1 MRTIPILCVALL
13 LLAPDASAQ
22 SEAALR
28 AALEGKTL
36 TVKVDMPATSEG
48 IDVFPGTAMPVNWRE
63 MADRMKDNG
72 TALKIGQTIMITKVA
87 VKKGS
92 HIEVQLGGGGYG
104 TFGDLMTNSS
114 SVSTSTESESKV
126 ERALRD
132 SLKAPAN
139 ATEKRRLERELSSAR
154 STRERENARVSA
166 EVAQANQVREANL
179 RAKRAEAGSRFNVRF
194 KKGIPESALTPEG
207 LMAALA
213 PYAELAGSPAL
224 SSSTRVASPAKG
236 GQGVL
241 ALRKGLSI
249 SEVEA
254 LLGPANTASESRE
267 GSLTV
272 MKRNY
277 VVDGKRISTSFVN
290 DVLIDYSIA
299 PQ

>member
-1 MRTIPILCVALL
+1 
-13 LLAPDASAQ
+13 
-22 SEAALR
+22 
-28 AALEGKTL
+28 
-36 TVKVDMPATSEG
+36 
-48 IDVFPGTAMPVNWRE
+48 
-63 MADRMKDNG
+63 
-72 TALKIGQTIMITKVA
+72 
-87 VKKGS
+87 
-92 HIEVQLGGGGYG
+92 
-104 TFGDLMTNSS
+104 MTNSS
-114 SVSTSTESESKV
+114 SVSASTESESKL

-132 SLKAPAN
+132 SIKVAAN
-139 ATEKRRLERELSSAR
+139 ASEKRRFERELASAR
-154 STRERENARVSA
+154 STRERENARVNA

-179 RAKRAEAGSRFNVRF
+179 RAKRAEAGSRFNVRY
-194 KKGIPESALTPEG
+194 KQGIPEATLTPEG

-213 PYAELAGSPAL
+213 PYAELVGAPASNSATRAG
-224 SSSTRVASPAKG
+224 ASAKG

-241 ALRKGLSI
+241 GLRKGLSI